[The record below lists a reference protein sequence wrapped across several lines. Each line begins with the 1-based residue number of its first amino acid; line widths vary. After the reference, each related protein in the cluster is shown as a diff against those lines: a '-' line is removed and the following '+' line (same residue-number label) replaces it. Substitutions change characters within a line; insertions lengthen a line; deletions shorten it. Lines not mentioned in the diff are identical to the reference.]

1 MKAKISN
8 LDHIADAGV
17 EIFADNLPHLFSA
30 AAGALLR
37 ISGINR
43 PGKRT
48 GTMKSFSLSEQEP
61 EFLLV
66 TFLNELNYYI
76 SVRHLLPAPIEVLSI
91 EEKAGVYILNFR
103 AGLVKLQAQTI
114 DKLTEI
120 KAVTYHKL
128 EIKPVKDGYRTTI
141 IFDL

>member
-8 LDHIADAGV
+8 LHHIADAGV

-48 GTMKSFSLSEQEP
+48 GTMKSFSLSEKEP
-61 EFLLV
+61 ELLLV

-76 SVRHLLPAPIEVLSI
+76 SVRHLLPAPIEILSI
-91 EEKAGVYILNFR
+91 KKESGTYILNFR
-103 AGLVKLQAQTI
+103 TRLIKLQARTL

-120 KAVTYHKL
+120 KAVTYHNL
-128 EIKPVKDGYRTTI
+128 EIEPVDKGFHTKI